1 MQTLDLIVIYFLP
14 DSRQNVSTLQ
24 KYIDACRVRV
34 CGMYSNHCASNVSV
48 VQVIFFLILQRVAF
62 WEKGKNELVGINV
75 VHESCVGL
83 SWRKLEIQIL
93 CEVEFAVCGQSV
105 LVSLVEGLIPN
116 LSLTA
121 KQLIRLW
128 LCDLTSH

>member
-1 MQTLDLIVIYFLP
+1 
-14 DSRQNVSTLQ
+14 VSTLQ

-34 CGMYSNHCASNVSV
+34 CGMYSNHCASKVSI
-48 VQVIFFLILQRVAF
+48 VQIIVFLILQRVAI
-62 WEKGKNELVGINV
+62 WEKGKNELVGIEI